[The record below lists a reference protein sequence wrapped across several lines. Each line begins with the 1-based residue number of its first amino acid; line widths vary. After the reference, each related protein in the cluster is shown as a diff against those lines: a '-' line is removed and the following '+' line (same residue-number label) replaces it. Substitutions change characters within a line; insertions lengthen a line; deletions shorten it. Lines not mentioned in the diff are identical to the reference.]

1 MYTTDVLKKRMT
13 DGAYDAELSKL
24 YPSGTVDAQKKRY
37 CRVIGEFEEF
47 YGSSRE
53 AGLFSAP
60 GRTEI
65 GGNHTDH
72 NHGRVLAASV
82 NLDAIAVAAK
92 GEGTV
97 VNVKSEGYAMDTI
110 DISDLE
116 PH

>member
-53 AGLFSAP
+53 AGLLQNCIRNGKTCTFILHRAEPKSAATTP
-60 GRTEI
+60 TI
-65 GGNHTDH
+65 TT
-72 NHGRVLAASV
+72 AACLPRASI
-82 NLDAIAVAAK
+82 L
-92 GEGTV
+92 
-97 VNVKSEGYAMDTI
+97 M
-110 DISDLE
+110 
-116 PH
+116 P

>member
-92 GEGTV
+92 SDGTV
-97 VNVKSEGYAMDTI
+97 VNV
-110 DISDLE
+110 
-116 PH
+116 

>member
-65 GGNHTDH
+65 GATTPTITTAVCSP
-72 NHGRVLAASV
+72 RASI
-82 NLDAIAVAAK
+82 L
-92 GEGTV
+92 T
-97 VNVKSEGYAMDTI
+97 
-110 DISDLE
+110 L
-116 PH
+116 

>member
-53 AGLFSAP
+53 AVSSAHQAEP
-60 GRTEI
+60 KS
-65 GGNHTDH
+65 
-72 NHGRVLAASV
+72 AATTPT
-82 NLDAIAVAAK
+82 ITTAACLPRASIL
-92 GEGTV
+92 T
-97 VNVKSEGYAMDTI
+97 
-110 DISDLE
+110 L
-116 PH
+116 

>member
-53 AGLFSAP
+53 AGFFSAP

-65 GGNHTDH
+65 GGNTPTITT
-72 NHGRVLAASV
+72 AACSPRASI
-82 NLDAIAVAAK
+82 L
-92 GEGTV
+92 T
-97 VNVKSEGYAMDTI
+97 
-110 DISDLE
+110 L
-116 PH
+116 

>member
-47 YGSSRE
+47 YGESRE

-72 NHGRVLAASV
+72 NHGVCSLRASI
-82 NLDAIAVAAK
+82 L
-92 GEGTV
+92 T
-97 VNVKSEGYAMDTI
+97 
-110 DISDLE
+110 L
-116 PH
+116 

>member
-53 AGLFSAP
+53 AHPAEPKSAATTP
-60 GRTEI
+60 TI
-65 GGNHTDH
+65 TT
-72 NHGRVLAASV
+72 AACSPRASI
-82 NLDAIAVAAK
+82 L
-92 GEGTV
+92 
-97 VNVKSEGYAMDTI
+97 M
-110 DISDLE
+110 
-116 PH
+116 P